1 MRGQKGQM
9 HPAFNFKVCVM
20 VKDCEEEGD
29 GQPVNPEPEAKAAE
43 RALPALT
50 APFIFTADKHI
61 PMDSKPK
68 VCTKYRLFA
77 IIECDLNKHLR
88 SY

>member
-9 HPAFNFKVCVM
+9 HPACNFKGCVM

-29 GQPVNPEPEAKAAE
+29 GQPVNPEPDAKAAE

-61 PMDSKPK
+61 PM
-68 VCTKYRLFA
+68 RLKTQSLYK
-77 IIECDLNKHLR
+77 ICLQ
-88 SY
+88 